1 MHHSPYDMA
10 TRLKFL
16 RISLGMHQAEL
27 AEKADLSQR
36 QISLYES
43 GKSSPRA
50 NTIQRLAFVLGKSK
64 DWLLYGD
71 DESDFEIAKT
81 LEHGKDSAPRSIPL
95 ATWAEA
101 SAKFIGP
108 RDSYV
113 YGPSWISHNAFA
125 LFVHGLSMAPDYPP
139 GSIIVVDP
147 DISPQSGDDV
157 VAFPDLSLDEP
168 MFGRLSLESHGR
180 MALVPLNAQY
190 PATIAEKSGRVIGVV
205 VMQIYYRLNQRQN
218 NEEQ

>member
-1 MHHSPYDMA
+1 MA
-10 TRLKFL
+10 TRLKFQRNL
-16 RISLGMHQAEL
+16 LGMHQAEL

-50 NTIQRLAFVLGKSK
+50 NTLQKLAFVLGKSK

-71 DESDFEIAKT
+71 EDSDQAIAKT
-81 LEHGKDSAPRSIPL
+81 LEHGKDSVPRSIPL
-95 ATWAEA
+95 ATWVEA

-113 YGPSWISHNAFA
+113 YGPSWVSHNAFA
-125 LFVHGLSMAPDYPP
+125 LLVHGLSMAPDYPP

-147 DISPQSGDDV
+147 DITPQSGDDV
-157 VAFPDLSLDEP
+157 VAFPSSSLNEP
-168 MFGRLSLESHGR
+168 MFGRLSIESDSR
-180 MALVPLNAQY
+180 MALVPLNSQY
-190 PATIAEKSGRVIGVV
+190 PATIAEQSGRVIGVV
-205 VMQIYYRLNQRQN
+205 VMQIYYRLNQRKN